1 MKSILWSPEQR
12 ISFLTSSSTE
22 NYAEVLNS
30 LKHRASDLE
39 TFTTYAP
46 EQRFITAQV
55 GADNLSFSVAD
66 EDGSVFAMALG
77 KDPII
82 LPCDRLSTTLNV
94 KVDLTKYV
102 HRVNWDF
109 YSIDT
114 ESFISGKQAEICTD
128 ESEITELLKGHARKS
143 SVWPGNDE
151 VIFWGGKRIAGQ
163 LVSVGALVKWRT
175 GQVMFASIAT
185 HTNCRGK
192 GLAQELVTEMLAS
205 VAVQG
210 ISHVGL
216 GVFAENA
223 SAKRAY
229 EKVGFNLINE
239 FSSYAIR

>member
-1 MKSILWSPEQR
+1 
-12 ISFLTSSSTE
+12 LTSSSTS
-22 NYAEVLNS
+22 NYAEVLNL
-30 LKHRASDLE
+30 LKYRARDLE

-46 EQRFITAQV
+46 EQRFITAHV
-55 GADNLSFSVAD
+55 GHDNLSFSVAD

-77 KDPII
+77 HDPII
-82 LPCDRLSTTLNV
+82 LHCDRLSTTLNV
-94 KVDLTKYV
+94 KVDLAKYV
-102 HRVNWDF
+102 HRINWDF

-114 ESFISGKQAEICTD
+114 ETFSSGKQAQICTD
-128 ESEITELLKGHARKS
+128 ELEITELLQGHARKS
-143 SVWPGNDE
+143 SVWPGNQE
-151 VIFWGGKRIAGQ
+151 VILWGGKRIDGQ

-185 HTNCRGK
+185 HTDYRGK
-192 GLAQELVTEMLAS
+192 GLAQELVTEMLTS
-205 VAVQG
+205 VAAQG

-216 GVFAENA
+216 GVFALNA

>member
-1 MKSILWSPEQR
+1 
-12 ISFLTSSSTE
+12 LTSSSIK
-22 NYAEVLNS
+22 NYAEVLNL
-30 LKHRASDLE
+30 LKDRASDLE

-55 GADNLSFSVAD
+55 GDDNLSFSVTE
-66 EDGSVFAMALG
+66 EDGSIFAMALG
-77 KDPII
+77 NDPVI
-82 LPCDRLSTTLNV
+82 LACDRISTTLGV
-94 KVDLTKYV
+94 EMDLKKYV

-114 ESFISGKQAEICTD
+114 HSFSSCKQAEICTD
-128 ESEITELLKGHARKS
+128 ELEITELLKGHARKS

-151 VIFWGGKRIAGQ
+151 VILWGGKRIDGQ

-185 HTNCRGK
+185 HTDFRGR
-192 GLAQELVTEMLAS
+192 GLAQELVKEMLTS
-205 VAVQG
+205 VAAQG

-229 EKVGFNLINE
+229 EKVGFNLVNE

>member
-1 MKSILWSPEQR
+1 
-12 ISFLTSSSTE
+12 LTSSSIN
-22 NYAEVLNS
+22 NYAEVLNL
-30 LKHRASDLE
+30 LKHRARDLE

-46 EQRFITAQV
+46 EQRFITAHV
-55 GADNLSFSVAD
+55 GNNNLSFSVTD
-66 EDGSVFAMALG
+66 EDGSIFAMALG
-77 KDPII
+77 EDPVI
-82 LPCDRLSTTLNV
+82 LPCDRISATLNV

-114 ESFISGKQAEICTD
+114 DSFISGKQAEICTD
-128 ESEITELLKGHARKS
+128 DSEITELLKGHARKS
-143 SVWPGNDE
+143 SVWPGDSE
-151 VIFWGGKRIAGQ
+151 VIFWGGKRIDGQ

-185 HTNCRGK
+185 HTHYRGK
-192 GLAQELVTEMLAS
+192 GLAQELVREMLTS
-205 VAVQG
+205 VAMQG
-210 ISHVGL
+210 TSHVGL

>member
-1 MKSILWSPEQR
+1 M
-12 ISFLTSSSTE
+12 TSSSIN
-22 NYAEVLNS
+22 NYAEVLNL
-30 LKHRASDLE
+30 LKTRARDLE

-46 EQRFITAQV
+46 EQQFITAHV
-55 GADNLSFSVAD
+55 VDDNLSFSVAD
-66 EDGSVFAMALG
+66 EDGSIFAMALG
-77 KDPII
+77 DDPII

-114 ESFISGKQAEICTD
+114 NSFISGKQAEICTD
-128 ESEITELLKGHARKS
+128 ETEINDLLKAHARKS
-143 SVWPGNDE
+143 SVWPGDSE
-151 VIFWGGKRIAGQ
+151 VIFWGGKRIDGQ
-163 LVSVGALVKWRT
+163 LVSVGALVQWRT

-185 HTNCRGK
+185 HTDYRGK
-192 GLAQELVTEMLAS
+192 GLAQELVAEMLAS

-216 GVFAENA
+216 GVFALNA

-229 EKVGFNLINE
+229 EKVGFNLVNE
-239 FSSYAIR
+239 FSSYAVR

>member
-1 MKSILWSPEQR
+1 M
-12 ISFLTSSSTE
+12 TSSSTE

-30 LKHRASDLE
+30 LQHRASDLE

-55 GADNLSFSVAD
+55 GAESLSFSVAD

-185 HTNCRGK
+185 HTNYRGK

>member
-1 MKSILWSPEQR
+1 M
-12 ISFLTSSSTE
+12 TSSSTK

-30 LKHRASDLE
+30 LKSRSSDLE

-46 EQRFITAQV
+46 EQRFITAHV
-55 GADNLSFSVAD
+55 NDENLSFSVAD

-94 KVDLTKYV
+94 KVDLAKYI

-114 ESFISGKQAEICTD
+114 DSFISGKKAEICTD
-128 ESEITELLKGHARKS
+128 ESEITVLLKGHARKS
-143 SVWPGNDE
+143 SVWPGNEE
-151 VIFWGGKRIAGQ
+151 VILWGGKRIDGQ
-163 LVSVGALVKWRT
+163 LISVGALVKWRT

-185 HTNCRGK
+185 HTDYRGR
-192 GLAQELVTEMLAS
+192 GLAQELVTEMLTS
-205 VAVQG
+205 VAVLG

>member
-1 MKSILWSPEQR
+1 M
-12 ISFLTSSSTE
+12 TSSSTN
-22 NYAEVLNS
+22 NYAEVLNL

-55 GADNLSFSVAD
+55 GDDNLSFSVAD

-77 KDPII
+77 SNPII

-94 KVDLTKYV
+94 KVDLAKYV

-114 ESFISGKQAEICTD
+114 DSFSSGKQAEICTD
-128 ESEITELLKGHARKS
+128 DSEISELLKGHARKS
-143 SVWPGNDE
+143 SVWPGNEE
-151 VIFWGGKRIAGQ
+151 VILWGGKRIDGQ

-185 HTNCRGK
+185 HTKYRGK
-192 GLAQELVTEMLAS
+192 GFAQDLVKEMLTS
-205 VAVQG
+205 VAAQG
-210 ISHVGL
+210 VGHVGL
-216 GVFAENA
+216 GVFAENV

>member
-1 MKSILWSPEQR
+1 
-12 ISFLTSSSTE
+12 LTSSSIN
-22 NYAEVLNS
+22 NYADVLNL
-30 LKHRASDLE
+30 LKHRARDLE

-46 EQRFITAQV
+46 EQRFITAHV
-55 GADNLSFSVAD
+55 GDDNLSFSVTD
-66 EDGSVFAMALG
+66 EDGSIFAMALG
-77 KDPII
+77 QDPVI
-82 LPCDRLSTTLNV
+82 LPCDRISATLNV
-94 KVDLTKYV
+94 KVDLKKYV

-114 ESFISGKQAEICTD
+114 DSFISGKRAEICTD
-128 ESEITELLKGHARKS
+128 ESEITDLLKAHARKS
-143 SVWPGNDE
+143 SVWPGDDE
-151 VIFWGGKRIAGQ
+151 VIFWGGKRMDGQ
-163 LVSVGALVKWRT
+163 LVSVGAFVQWRT

-185 HTNCRGK
+185 HTDYRGK
-192 GLAQELVTEMLAS
+192 GLAQELVREMLTS
-205 VAVQG
+205 IAVQG

>member
-1 MKSILWSPEQR
+1 
-12 ISFLTSSSTE
+12 LTSSSIN
-22 NYAEVLNS
+22 NYVEVLNL
-30 LKHRASDLE
+30 LKHRAKDLE

-46 EQRFITAQV
+46 EQRFITAHV
-55 GADNLSFSVAD
+55 GDENLSFSVTD
-66 EDGSVFAMALG
+66 EDGSIFAMALG
-77 KDPII
+77 EDPVI

-114 ESFISGKQAEICTD
+114 DSFISGKQAEICTD
-128 ESEITELLKGHARKS
+128 ETEINDLLKAHARKS
-143 SVWPGNDE
+143 SVWPGDSE
-151 VIFWGGKRIAGQ
+151 VIFWGGKRIDGQ
-163 LVSVGALVKWRT
+163 LVSVGALVQWRT

-185 HTNCRGK
+185 HTDFRGK
-192 GLAQELVTEMLAS
+192 GLAQELVREMLTS
-205 VAVQG
+205 VAAQG

-216 GVFAENA
+216 GVFALNA

-229 EKVGFNLINE
+229 EKVGFNLVNE

>member
-1 MKSILWSPEQR
+1 LI
-12 ISFLTSSSTE
+12 SSSIK
-22 NYAEVLNS
+22 NYAEVLNL
-30 LKHRASDLE
+30 LKNRARDLE

-46 EQRFITAQV
+46 EQRFITAHV
-55 GADNLSFSVAD
+55 GDDNLSFSVTD
-66 EDGSVFAMALG
+66 EDGSIFAMALG
-77 KDPII
+77 EDPVI
-82 LPCDRLSTTLNV
+82 LPCDRISTTLNV
-94 KVDLTKYV
+94 KLDLKKYV

-114 ESFISGKQAEICTD
+114 DSFISGKQAEICTD

-143 SVWPGNDE
+143 SVWPGDDE
-151 VIFWGGKRIAGQ
+151 VIFWGGKRIDGQ
-163 LVSVGALVKWRT
+163 LVSVGALVQWRT

-185 HTNCRGK
+185 HTDYRGK
-192 GLAQELVTEMLAS
+192 GLAQELVKEMLTSIA
-205 VAVQG
+205 AQG

-229 EKVGFNLINE
+229 EKVGFNLVNE

>member
-1 MKSILWSPEQR
+1 M
-12 ISFLTSSSTE
+12 TSSSIN
-22 NYAEVLNS
+22 NYAEVLNL
-30 LKHRASDLE
+30 LKDRARDLE

-46 EQRFITAQV
+46 EQRFITAHV
-55 GADNLSFSVAD
+55 GDDNLSFSVTD

-77 KDPII
+77 QDPII
-82 LPCDRLSTTLNV
+82 LPCDRISATLNV
-94 KVDLTKYV
+94 KVDLKKYV

-109 YSIDT
+109 YAIDT
-114 ESFISGKQAEICTD
+114 DSFGTGKQAEICTN
-128 ESEITELLKGHARKS
+128 ESEITELLQGHARKS

-151 VIFWGGKRIAGQ
+151 VILWGGKRIDGQ

-185 HTNCRGK
+185 HTDFRGK
-192 GLAQELVTEMLAS
+192 GLAQELVAEMLTSIA
-205 VAVQG
+205 AQG